1 MLAVSDVCGG
11 GCCGVVDGVAARR
24 RHCVVCVCVC
34 ECVVCCVALVGTF
47 LCGNSIK
54 CTAGGGVGGC
64 GVGGGDCVVYA
75 VG

>member
-1 MLAVSDVCGG
+1 M
-11 GCCGVVDGVAARR
+11 
-24 RHCVVCVCVC
+24 
-34 ECVVCCVALVGTF
+34 VCCVALVGTF

-54 CTAGGGVGGC
+54 CTAGGGVGGG